1 MGSRKLRNAI
11 RRLVGPK
18 RSREVPPPGLPLEA
32 LLNLRME
39 HLQKQLDEVKGRVNG
54 LLLVIL
60 GAVIA
65 DLVLRLLG

>member
-1 MGSRKLRNAI
+1 
-11 RRLVGPK
+11 
-18 RSREVPPPGLPLEA
+18 
-32 LLNLRME
+32 ME

-60 GAVIA
+60 GAVIT

>member
-18 RSREVPPPGLPLEA
+18 RSREVPPPGSPLEV
-32 LLNLRME
+32 LLNLRIE

>member
-18 RSREVPPPGLPLEA
+18 RSREVPPPGLSLEA